1 MSRSVVYTLHLWP
14 PLEHAKHYT
23 GSSRKLPERLMDH
36 ALGRGARMLQV
47 QLERGGF
54 WVVAQTEPGD
64 VRRERQLKNE
74 GGAARRCQVCKAVDY
89 YLSGELSQ
97 EEALSRAGWD
107 RASEFER
114 SLLLDMFGIEHAP
127 ERTEQFPGAPAAH
140 QVPEPHL
147 EEEPHV
153 QQDITPEVNA
163 LVDALIEGWSQEAK
177 AEPELRGAAQL
188 PEVPAPRRAPE
199 TQLEEE
205 PQVSHNITPEVRAQ
219 IEDITP
225 EVSAQIEGWSQ
236 EAEAEPE
243 LEIGA

>member
-23 GSSRKLPERLMDH
+23 GSSRQFSGRLTDH

-64 VRRERQLKNE
+64 VRRERQLKNQ
-74 GGAARRCQVCKAVDY
+74 GGASRRCQVCKAVDY

-107 RASEFER
+107 HASEFQR

-127 ERTEQFPGAPAAH
+127 ERTEQFPEAPAAH
-140 QVPEPHL
+140 RAPGPHL
-147 EEEPHV
+147 EEEPRV
-153 QQDITPEVNA
+153 QQDITPEINA
-163 LVDALIEGWSQEAK
+163 LVDVLIEGWSQEAK
-177 AEPELRGAAQL
+177 AQPELRGAAQL
-188 PEVPAPRRAPE
+188 PEVPAPRQAPE

-205 PQVSHNITPEVRAQ
+205 PQVPHNITPEVR
-219 IEDITP
+219 
-225 EVSAQIEGWSQ
+225 AQIEGWSQ